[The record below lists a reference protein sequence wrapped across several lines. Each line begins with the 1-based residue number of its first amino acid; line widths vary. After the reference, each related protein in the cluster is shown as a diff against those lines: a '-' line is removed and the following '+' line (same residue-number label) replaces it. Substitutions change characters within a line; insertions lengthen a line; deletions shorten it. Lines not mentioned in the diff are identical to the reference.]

1 MEVIEKLVKYGGL
14 ALITYLLIKAF
25 TDGLIEEKHIYV
37 LVGLIMVPIVLIGF
51 GSDTCPKMKEG
62 YQITD
67 PPIVPSIYPGPP
79 NQDRVL
85 GTVAVPPPM
94 PPMPLDK
101 DVRDQMSITGIDMKI
116 YDALGAEEER
126 AKDKIRAAY
135 TNDMVYTE
143 SNPLNTIP
151 LGTQIYGYTYL
162 PAENWFRAYE
172 RPPPCLV
179 NGQEPLV
186 VVRPISEGAYLSDL
200 LEYDSA
206 ANALGPGLGYAKIR
220 PNPPPSVNPE
230 IPTSMQ
236 KAAVAAADAKAS
248 ADVKSS
254 NIIVASP
261 QPPYETK

>member
-1 MEVIEKLVKYGGL
+1 MDVIEKLVKYGGL
-14 ALITYLLIKAF
+14 ALITFLLIKAF
-25 TDGLIEEKHIYV
+25 TDGTLSEKNTYV
-37 LVGLIMVPIVLIGF
+37 LVGLIMIPIVLVGF
-51 GSDTCPKMKEG
+51 GSGVCPRVKEN

-85 GTVAVPPPM
+85 GTVTAPPPM
-94 PPMPLDK
+94 PPMPIDQDIK
-101 DVRDQMSITGIDMKI
+101 DQMSITGIDMKI
-116 YDALGAEEER
+116 YDALGAEEQR
-126 AKDKIRAAY
+126 AKDKIRASY

-179 NGQEPLV
+179 EGKGTLS

-200 LEYDSA
+200 LEYDAA
-206 ANALGPGLGYAKIR
+206 ANALGPGLGYARIR
-220 PNPPPSVNPE
+220 QPPTASVNPE

-236 KAAVAAADAKAS
+236 KITVTSQTVPQAQSAPAVQP
-248 ADVKSS
+248 
-254 NIIVASP
+254 IQVAP
-261 QPPYETK
+261 QTI